1 MAVSDEVR
9 CTMVCCTH
17 ASSFTLSAAG
27 DLYSWG
33 YNGNG
38 QLGVGTNIN
47 SHTPTRVHMERPLQ
61 QVKGGAG
68 GGATVVGV

>member
-1 MAVSDEVR
+1 VIVPDAIQ
-9 CTMVCCTH
+9 CATVCCTH
-17 ASSFTLSAAG
+17 ASSFSLTASG

-61 QVKGGAG
+61 QVRDGEEP
-68 GGATVVGV
+68 